1 MCEDINI
8 SKYNYYTNKN
18 NRNKIYSSIYL
29 RVLPSV
35 LILCCLII
43 AIFYFITSMFFIN
56 IAKEYITGISYLFK
70 QLNYTISTSDI
81 ILSSIIKKSSY
92 NLNNKTTDLNDIND
106 NLIKLIENSNELSN
120 INDIIKQQ
128 NSFLYNVDPT
138 NPITSKVNYKIINKI
153 DGNEITYGNISLGFF
168 ESTQDV

>member
-1 MCEDINI
+1 
-8 SKYNYYTNKN
+8 
-18 NRNKIYSSIYL
+18 
-29 RVLPSV
+29 
-35 LILCCLII
+35 
-43 AIFYFITSMFFIN
+43 MFFIN